1 MFKNLSRVSFIFKR
15 IFDCLLGFNFE
26 DKFFFFKPWRLS
38 LRIDLNEKIKF
49 RDIIGKPRVRSD
61 FSNMSNISIVFWIP
75 NLKNTSLNEVR
86 QVYN

>member
-26 DKFFFFKPWRLS
+26 NKFFFFKPWRLS

-61 FSNMSNISIVFWIP
+61 FSNMLPSKHYINTKYFISQTTRI
-75 NLKNTSLNEVR
+75 
-86 QVYN
+86 